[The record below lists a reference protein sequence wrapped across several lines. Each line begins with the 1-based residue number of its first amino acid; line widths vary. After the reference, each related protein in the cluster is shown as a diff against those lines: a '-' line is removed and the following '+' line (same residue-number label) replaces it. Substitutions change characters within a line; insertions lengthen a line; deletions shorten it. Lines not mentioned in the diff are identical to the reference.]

1 MNPQLSKSELEALE
15 ALFERYG
22 CAGEESLNVV
32 QLTNILLDLDI
43 DSSYAPLLYQI
54 LQMLGEERVVNVET
68 FSSFISLLRSQVFRR
83 LFKVLF
89 DSIDMDDDQILSE
102 QDLVECSVLFGDRIN
117 GGIKH
122 I

>member
-1 MNPQLSKSELEALE
+1 M
-15 ALFERYG
+15 
-22 CAGEESLNVV
+22 V